1 MHERKYK
8 RFTVEGMDIHAKT
21 LFATEVDI
29 LNIGF
34 GGACISGTRRLSIG
48 GEYVLKIEGKG
59 SPITLNCTVVWEKLS
74 GSIKKPGGESVP
86 IYRAG
91 LQFKESISPMLN
103 KLLDFIGENAAEKD
117 KRLKGIRVKILP
129 EKATI
134 KYPKT
139 YVVKKL
145 SLGGF
150 LLAADEPLPVKEQL
164 HMELSLPGQPTI
176 NVLGRVASC
185 LETTSTHVKCFDIG
199 VAFAEIPNGD
209 KAKLSDFIDRLQK
222 LA

>member
-1 MHERKYK
+1 MRERQYQ
-8 RFTVEGMDIHAKT
+8 RFIVEGMDIHAKT
-21 LFATEVDI
+21 LFAAEVDV

-48 GEYVLKIEGKG
+48 GEYVLKIEGKEN
-59 SPITLNCTVVWEKLS
+59 PITLNCIVVWEKLS
-74 GSIKKPGGESVP
+74 GNVKKPGGELVP

-91 LQFKESISPMLN
+91 VQFKESISPMLG
-103 KLLDFIGENAAEKD
+103 KLLDFIEENAAEKE

-139 YVVKKL
+139 YLVKKL

-150 LLAADEPLPVKEQL
+150 LIAADEPLPVEEQL

-176 NVLGRVASC
+176 NFLGRVASC
-185 LETTSTHVKCFDIG
+185 LETTSTNVKCFDIG

-209 KAKLSDFIDRLQK
+209 KTRLSAFVNRLQES
-222 LA
+222 A